1 MKFKFF
7 LVFMFFSFMHP
18 IFSEEVSSGKQDE
31 IVLDKNFKFKIKPFA
46 APIQLAITI
55 DDLPAAGPEAKFMS
69 REEVS
74 AKIIKALTD
83 NKVPEVYGF
92 VNGILLYQNEL
103 QAKILKEWRSS
114 GFLLGN
120 HTFSHFDL
128 KKVSSQEFI
137 QDIERNESILLD
149 YVQTITELKIFRFP
163 YLMEGNTTEKRYDIR
178 SYFSKRN
185 YIIAQVTVDSE
196 DWSYNDAF
204 IRCKNGNFE
213 KETNEL
219 IENYLVHIFHV
230 LTYSDKLGHF
240 IYGPNRKFSHILLLH
255 YNPLNAVALPQM
267 LEKFKRNNV
276 KLVPAKTAILDS
288 IYKEDFPQPMKLGIP
303 FFEQMRRSR
312 KLPFKE
318 FPFPY
323 LEESWLNSI
332 CK

>member
-1 MKFKFF
+1 MKFKCF
-7 LVFMFFSFMHP
+7 LIFMFFSFMHP
-18 IFSEEVSSGKQDE
+18 IFALDDSSEKPEE
-31 IVLDKNFKFKIKPFA
+31 IILDKNFKYVIKPFSV
-46 APIQLAITI
+46 PIQLAITI

-92 VNGILLYQNEL
+92 MNGILLYQNEL
-103 QAKILKEWRSS
+103 QAKILKEWKSN

-120 HTFSHFDL
+120 HTFSHSDL
-128 KKVSSQEFI
+128 KKVTSEEFI

-149 YVQTITELKIFRFP
+149 YVQTIPELKIFRFP

-185 YIIAQVTVDSE
+185 YVIAQVTVDSE

-204 IRCKNGNFE
+204 IRCKSGYLE
-213 KETNEL
+213 KEINEL
-219 IENYLVHIFHV
+219 IDRYITHIFHV
-230 LTYSDKLGHF
+230 LTYSDKLGHY
-240 IYGPNRKFSHILLLH
+240 IYGQNRKFPHILLLH
-255 YNPLNAVALPQM
+255 YNPLNAAALPQI

-276 KLVPAKTAILDS
+276 KLVPAKTAILDP
-288 IYKEDFPQPMKLGIP
+288 IYKEDFPLPMKLGIP

-312 KLPFKE
+312 KLTFKE

>member
-1 MKFKFF
+1 MKFKIFF
-7 LVFMFFSFMHP
+7 IYTFLFALKPVFAAEDAIEMQ
-18 IFSEEVSSGKQDE
+18 EEI
-31 IVLDKNFKFKIKPFA
+31 IVDKNFKYVIKPFP
-46 APIQLAITI
+46 APIQLGITI

-74 AKIIKALTD
+74 EKIIKALTD
-83 NKVPEVYGF
+83 KKVPEVYGF

-103 QAKILKEWRSS
+103 QTKILKDWKSK

-137 QDIERNESILLD
+137 QDIERNESILID
-149 YVQTITELKIFRFP
+149 YVQSVAELKMFRFP

-196 DWSYNDAF
+196 DWIYNDVF

-219 IENYLVHIFHV
+219 IENYLTHIFHV

-240 IYGPNRKFSHILLLH
+240 IYGQNRKFPHILLLH
-255 YNPLNAVALPQM
+255 YNPLNAVIMSQLID
-267 LEKFKRNNV
+267 KFKQNNV
-276 KLVPAKTAILDS
+276 KIVSAKSAILDP
-288 IYKEDFPQPMKLGIP
+288 IYQEDFPQPMKLGIP
-303 FFEQMRRSR
+303 FFEQMRRAR
-312 KLPFKE
+312 KLTFKE

-323 LEESWLNSI
+323 LNNSWLNSV